1 MSFLKSLPTD
11 AKIFDV
17 FASRPE
23 VYEPFVEMVERVTRG
38 DSPLSAGE
46 RELIGAFVASLNT
59 CTLCV
64 DIHSEAA
71 KAHGVDL
78 DELDPKLVPVLD
90 LVRKLTESPHKV
102 VAKDLEAVY
111 EAGWN
116 EAALHDVVLVT
127 CIASFMNR
135 FVFGLGIAA
144 TDHAHAHAQA
154 RARARADYTGAA
166 GNAIATDGYA
176 SRFRKLLE
184 EKDAEE

>member
-1 MSFLKSLPTD
+1 MWTFT
-11 AKIFDV
+11 AK
-17 FASRPE
+17 RPK
-23 VYEPFVEMVERVTRG
+23 RT
-38 DSPLSAGE
+38 
-46 RELIGAFVASLNT
+46 
-59 CTLCV
+59 
-64 DIHSEAA
+64 
-71 KAHGVDL
+71 GVDL
-78 DELDPKLVPVLD
+78 DEPDPKLVPVLD

-144 TDHAHAHAQA
+144 TAHAH
-154 RARARADYTGAA
+154 ARARADYTGAA

>member
-1 MSFLKSLPTD
+1 MSFLKSLPKD

-17 FASRPE
+17 FLSRPD
-23 VYEPFVEMVERVTRG
+23 VYEPFVQMVERVTRG
-38 DSPLSAGE
+38 DSALSQGE
-46 RELIGAFVASLNT
+46 RELIGALVSSLNE
-59 CTLCV
+59 CELCV

-78 DELDPKLVPVLD
+78 DVLKRPDPKLAPVLS

-102 VAKDLEAVY
+102 VAKDIEAVF
-111 EAGWN
+111 EAGWS

-135 FVFGLGIAA
+135 FAFGFGLEAEDAYKETAG
-144 TDHAHAHAQA
+144 
-154 RARARADYTGAA
+154 RA
-166 GNAIATDGYA
+166 IEKDGYL
-176 SRFRKLLE
+176 SRFEKLLE

>member
-1 MSFLKSLPTD
+1 
-11 AKIFDV
+11 
-17 FASRPE
+17 
-23 VYEPFVEMVERVTRG
+23 
-38 DSPLSAGE
+38 
-46 RELIGAFVASLNT
+46 
-59 CTLCV
+59 V

-78 DELDPKLVPVLD
+78 AETDPKLVPVLD

-102 VAKDLEAVY
+102 VAKDVEAVY

-116 EAALHDVVLVT
+116 EAALHEVVLVT

-135 FVFGLGIAA
+135 FVFGFGIAA
-144 TDHAHAHAQA
+144 TDQA
-154 RARARADYTGAA
+154 KYGGAA
-166 GNAIATDGYA
+166 GAAIASDGYA